1 MKRFKKAMA
10 LLLSAVMMLAMSV
23 TAFAA
28 PAADGSLT
36 VNAMAGGSL
45 TGQDIYI
52 FKLFDLEET
61 DPADYQVNSTYAEE
75 LKEVLNTT
83 STDSYELYSEIA
95 ALGEGT
101 NVQNFANDFTKK
113 IITGTAITGTENT
126 DYKVGTAT
134 AAGSYTFE
142 NAEAGYYLVWLGGSE
157 TIQSSLVTVNGDTT
171 VSLKSDTPAPDKE
184 ADKADVQIGDVFTYT
199 VTMKVPDMSLYN
211 PDTYVFTLK
220 DTLSA
225 GLDFVSDLQG
235 TAVTDNKIQ
244 VTVSVGSEA
253 GSPVEAS
260 INGREMTLELADT
273 VKANQDKIGQD
284 ITVTYYAKVN
294 EDAVMDNTS
303 NSAKLEYSNKP
314 GTEETG
320 ESIPDIV
327 KTPTFALNVH
337 KFEQGKTDEFLAG
350 ASFQLH
356 KDTAGGTVIKMA
368 AESSNG
374 QYVVAEDQNAADST
388 DTVIT
393 AGEIA
398 GGGYNLQINGLAAG
412 TYYLVETD
420 APEGF
425 NLAAPVKIEITNT
438 TGGETPSYSIT
449 VNDTEDEDLVVD
461 VVNNRGTILPGTGGM
476 GTVIFTIAGI
486 VLLLGV
492 GASFVISRRRKS
504 A

>member
-1 MKRFKKAMA
+1 
-10 LLLSAVMMLAMSV
+10 
-23 TAFAA
+23 
-28 PAADGSLT
+28 
-36 VNAMAGGSL
+36 
-45 TGQDIYI
+45 
-52 FKLFDLEET
+52 
-61 DPADYQVNSTYAEE
+61 
-75 LKEVLNTT
+75 
-83 STDSYELYSEIA
+83 
-95 ALGEGT
+95 
-101 NVQNFANDFTKK
+101 
-113 IITGTAITGTENT
+113 
-126 DYKVGTAT
+126 
-134 AAGSYTFE
+134 
-142 NAEAGYYLVWLGGSE
+142 
-157 TIQSSLVTVNGDTT
+157 
-171 VSLKSDTPAPDKE
+171 
-184 ADKADVQIGDVFTYT
+184 
-199 VTMKVPDMSLYN
+199 MSLYN

-225 GLDFVSDLQG
+225 GLDFVSDVQG

-244 VTVSVGSEA
+244 VTVSVGGGADSQ
-253 GSPVEAS
+253 VEAS

-356 KDTAGGTVIKMA
+356 RDSATGTVIKMA

-412 TYYLVETD
+412 NYYLVETG

-438 TGGETPSYSIT
+438 TGGENPSYSIT
-449 VNDTEDEDLVVD
+449 VTDTEDEDLVVD